1 MEIII
6 LIRWIILILLMIAG
20 GIVISRLKSKINMNK
35 INKILI
41 IGGYILGLFWFIRSF
56 YFLGFTENGSY
67 DEGQIIFLLIA
78 SVGLLITLYFKT
90 RTTKSSI
97 NKMKES
103 TLDQVNAK
111 IKALTFSLQKE
122 VIGSTEYLRVE
133 KEIAR
138 LKGIS
143 KS

>member
-1 MEIII
+1 M
-6 LIRWIILILLMIAG
+6 
-20 GIVISRLKSKINMNK
+20 MNN

-41 IGGYILGLFWFIRSF
+41 IGGYIFGVFEFIRSF
-56 YFLGFTENGSY
+56 YLLYLDSPY
-67 DEGQIIFLLIA
+67 DDQGPLFFRLFA
-78 SVGLLITLYFKT
+78 SVVLLITLYFKT

-97 NKMKES
+97 HKMKES

>member
-1 MEIII
+1 M
-6 LIRWIILILLMIAG
+6 
-20 GIVISRLKSKINMNK
+20 MNN

-41 IGGYILGLFWFIRSF
+41 IGGYILGLFGFIRSF
-56 YFLGFTENGSY
+56 YFLGFAERGY
-67 DEGQIIFLLIA
+67 DEGQMIFLLIT
-78 SVGLLITLYFKT
+78 SLGLLITLYFKT

-111 IKALTFSLQKE
+111 IKALNFSLQKE
-122 VIGSTEYLRVE
+122 VIGSKEYLRVE

>member
-1 MEIII
+1 M
-6 LIRWIILILLMIAG
+6 
-20 GIVISRLKSKINMNK
+20 MNK

-41 IGGYILGLFWFIRSF
+41 IGGYIFGL
-56 YFLGFTENGSY
+56 Y
-67 DEGQIIFLLIA
+67 LLIDSIDKLNLFYGRSPIPQWPHQLQLFA
-78 SVGLLITLYFKT
+78 SVVLLITLYFKT

-133 KEIAR
+133 KEISR

>member
-1 MEIII
+1 
-6 LIRWIILILLMIAG
+6 
-20 GIVISRLKSKINMNK
+20 MNK

-41 IGGYILGLFWFIRSF
+41 IGGYIFGL
-56 YFLGFTENGSY
+56 Y
-67 DEGQIIFLLIA
+67 LLIDSIYKLNLFGSPLPQGPLQLQLFA
-78 SVGLLITLYFKT
+78 SVVLLITLYFKT